1 MVSFVYGG
9 ATRRFPS
16 AKDYIKEQMENYIIG
31 KNTGQEGFV
40 QLIEDSIDDMEA
52 KDENPKEL
60 IAELNSIL
68 DDLLENPIKPY
79 LRANRE
85 ALDSFL
91 RRRPKNDKLMDKDN
105 KMVEEGKLKSI
116 EEGNPDFDANLVAQL
131 SGTVI
136 SDIANV
142 ENKIQEKIAEH
153 LRGIGAKKGA
163 EPTLEIES
171 EIRLKTSKTI
181 QGEKVLSFA
190 KGNNRGNRNAHS
202 TLIFPDNDDMSE
214 LLNKAKDLIIEYT
227 GAGVHIIRAK
237 KGKAIIDSDID
248 TEGIKGAV
256 KFPVSDIDKFMDKED
271 ETYTIKDGMLLDYE
285 YLDELGVKLYKWFK
299 KNIASKNYFNL
310 MVQDGALYQL
320 LVEVS
325 LVNSERNTGTLSQR
339 VTDTMEETDE
349 EGEVTRKIKDKY
361 SKFTATKY
369 RIPQAFAISA
379 DPKKDKM
386 KGFDITEEAEYPLIP
401 MKDYKIP
408 KDIEYK
414 EGEDTEEKREARNK
428 IFNKLKQARQE
439 IVAQYNEL
447 KSQTTEVEVD
457 GNKYFLIYS
466 DNKDAYNKAKKAY
479 NRFGFGNNKIRTMAH
494 SFFDEKF
501 EMMKQEGESQFG
513 NKALFASD
521 FQGKERLMYAYID
534 RKDEPIT
541 EAEAKEIEE
550 GDFRVVEEKYGTTSS
565 GYYFLR
571 KDLLK
576 TGDRAK
582 YVDELGLNEE
592 HRADLYYFTLADDP
606 DIKLPSILGSPQY
619 ASKKL
624 LETIGIPYSR
634 PIGAT
639 IPTRKITPAE
649 GGTDSRRRLKS
660 SRLYKQD
667 ESLEDISTEK
677 KMTIKR
683 WLRMYKAN
691 KDVAKIYVL
700 VPELVDS
707 TVSESSRL
715 IEGDKFGETKYQA
728 SAFTAE
734 NLVTYDTESGNIE
747 DVKEDTKLKDT
758 ELDMKVAYTVYLKK
772 HATYNLSPIR
782 NRGVNK
788 AMKNHL
794 DELGN
799 RIIDIRETMEGY

>member
-31 KNTGQEGFV
+31 KDTGQEGFV

-52 KDENPKEL
+52 KGENPKEL
-60 IAELNSIL
+60 IEELNSIL
-68 DDLLENPIKPY
+68 DDLLETPIKPY

-91 RRRPKNDKLMDKDN
+91 RRRPKNDKLVDNDN

-142 ENKIQEKIAEH
+142 ENKIQEKISEY
-153 LRGIGAKKGA
+153 LTNI
-163 EPTLEIES
+163 TSVDVES

-190 KGNNRGNRNAHS
+190 KGNNRGNRNAHA
-202 TLIFPDNDDMSE
+202 TLIFPDNDDMSDVVG
-214 LLNKAKDLIIEYT
+214 KAEDLIIEYT
-227 GAGVHIIRAK
+227 GAGVDIIRAK

-248 TEGIKGAV
+248 TEGIDGAIE
-256 KFPVSDIDKFMDKED
+256 FPVSDIDKFMDEKD
-271 ETYTIKDGMLLDYE
+271 GTYTVKDGMLLDYE
-285 YLDELGVKLYKWFK
+285 YIDKLNHLLEIWFSE
-299 KNIASKNYFNL
+299 NIEDKDYFNL

-325 LVNSERNTGTLSQR
+325 LVNSDKDTGTLSQK
-339 VTDTMEETDE
+339 VADTIPDDDNK
-349 EGEVTRKIKDKY
+349 VKDKY

-369 RIPQAFAISA
+369 RIPQAFSIN
-379 DPKKDKM
+379 PN
-386 KGFDITEEAEYPLIP
+386 FDITDEKEYPLIP

-414 EGEDTEEKREARNK
+414 EGEDTKEKREARNK
-428 IFNKLKQARQE
+428 ISNKLKQARQE

-447 KSQTTEVEVD
+447 RSQTTKVDVD

-466 DNKDAYNKAKKAY
+466 DNKEAYDKAKKAY
-479 NRFGFGNNKIRTMAH
+479 NKFGFGNNKIKTMSH

-534 RKDEPIT
+534 RKDELIT
-541 EAEAKEIEE
+541 EAEAKQIER

-582 YVDELGLNEE
+582 YVDELGLTEE
-592 HRADLYYFTLADDP
+592 QRADLYYFTLTDDP
-606 DIKLPSILGSPQY
+606 DIKLPSILGSPQS

-624 LETIGIPYSR
+624 LETLGIPYSR
-634 PIGAT
+634 PTGAT
-639 IPTRKITPAE
+639 IPTPKITPAE
-649 GGTDSRRRLKS
+649 GGTDSRRRLDS
-660 SRLYKQD
+660 PRFYKQD

-677 KMTIKR
+677 KMTAKR
-683 WLRMYKAN
+683 WLKMYKVN

-700 VPELVDS
+700 VPELVES

-715 IEGDKFGETKYQA
+715 IEGDKFGETRYQA

-734 NLVTYDTESGNIE
+734 QLVTYDTESGNIE

-758 ELDMKVAYTVYLKK
+758 KLDMKVAYTVYLKK

-788 AMKNHL
+788 AMKNYL
-794 DELGN
+794 DKLGN
-799 RIIDIRETMEGY
+799 RIVDIRETMEGY